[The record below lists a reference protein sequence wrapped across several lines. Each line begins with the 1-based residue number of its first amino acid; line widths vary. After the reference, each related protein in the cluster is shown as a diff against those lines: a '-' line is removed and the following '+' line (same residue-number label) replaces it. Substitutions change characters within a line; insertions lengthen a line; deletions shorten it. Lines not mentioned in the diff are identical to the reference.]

1 MSKSFITIILLVISI
16 CGASAKSSA
25 ALNSSLSTQQ
35 LLDSLDSSLGKS
47 AAYTT
52 EKERRISSL
61 RRRLSQTA
69 NPEQRFWICRNLVDE
84 YSSYNSD
91 SALHYIDAS
100 TAVGRQT
107 GRREWVDE
115 MNLNR
120 AYIYAATGLLSEAE
134 SALNEVDPR
143 QMTPAL
149 ASEYYNR
156 LLFVLTHK
164 DQYLGKNSL
173 TRPYSERAKA
183 MLDSVSR
190 LMQPS
195 DPQYIW
201 FLAWRS
207 MTDPAKT
214 REAIPVV
221 EKALE
226 SSTYSTREEAMNAW
240 ILSRLYELTG
250 NSDMMMRYLILSA
263 IADVRTSNKEIASLE
278 EISNRLYQSNDL
290 ERANDYISHCLQLA
304 NDYKS
309 RVRVGRL
316 ADLQYHITKAY
327 SQRNDRQRR
336 KLNVYFI
343 IALVFAAGLA
353 VAMLILYKQNRRI
366 HRSKTELD
374 RSNAQLN
381 SKVEE
386 LSQTRRQLKEANDRL
401 EILYR
406 NVRDE
411 AGELAAG
418 NDAKERYIA
427 DIFAICSDYI
437 SKLDEF
443 RRNIYRKIVAHNF
456 DEVKELTKSHELSH
470 GEIKELYQN
479 FDSIFLKVYPNFV
492 DDFNTLLRPDERVA
506 MKKPGVLTTELRIY
520 ALVRLGINDSVKIAR
535 FLHCST
541 QSVYNARMKMR
552 NKSDISKEQFAEA
565 VRRLG
570 KPAF

>member
-1 MSKSFITIILLVISI
+1 MSKSFITIILSAISI

-47 AAYTT
+47 AAYTA

-443 RRNIYRKIVAHNF
+443 RRKIYRKIVAHNF

>member
-25 ALNSSLSTQQ
+25 ALNSGLSTQQ

-47 AAYTT
+47 AAYTA

-120 AYIYAATGLLSEAE
+120 AYIYAATGLLAEAE

-149 ASEYYNR
+149 ATEYYNR

-226 SSTYSTREEAMNAW
+226 NSTYSTREEAMNAW

-353 VAMLILYKQNRRI
+353 VAMLFLYKQNRRI

>member
-25 ALNSSLSTQQ
+25 ALNSGLSTQQ

-47 AAYTT
+47 AAYTA

-100 TAVGRQT
+100 TAVGRQA

-120 AYIYAATGLLSEAE
+120 AYIYAATGLLAEAE

-149 ASEYYNR
+149 ATEYYNR

-353 VAMLILYKQNRRI
+353 VAMLFLYKQNRRI

-386 LSQTRRQLKEANDRL
+386 LSQTRRQLKDANDRL

>member
-25 ALNSSLSTQQ
+25 ALNSGLSTQQ

-47 AAYTT
+47 AAYTA

-343 IALVFAAGLA
+343 IALMFAAGLA
-353 VAMLILYKQNRRI
+353 VAMLFLYKQNRRI

-401 EILYR
+401 ETLYR

>member
-25 ALNSSLSTQQ
+25 ALNSGLSTQQ

-47 AAYTT
+47 AAYTA

-100 TAVGRQT
+100 TSVGRQT

-353 VAMLILYKQNRRI
+353 VAMLFLYKQNRRI

-401 EILYR
+401 ETLYR

>member
-25 ALNSSLSTQQ
+25 ALNSGLSTQQ

-47 AAYTT
+47 AAYTA

-290 ERANDYISHCLQLA
+290 ERANDYISHCLQLT

-343 IALVFAAGLA
+343 IALVFAAGMA

-366 HRSKTELD
+366 HRSKTELE

-427 DIFAICSDYI
+427 DIFAIYSDYI

-456 DEVKELTKSHELSH
+456 DEVKGLTKSHELSH

-552 NKSDISKEQFAEA
+552 IKSDISKEQFAEA

>member
-25 ALNSSLSTQQ
+25 ALNSGLSTQQ

-47 AAYTT
+47 AAYTA

-100 TAVGRQT
+100 TSVGRQT

-120 AYIYAATGLLSEAE
+120 AYIYAATGLLAEAE

-353 VAMLILYKQNRRI
+353 VAMLFLYKQNRRI

-401 EILYR
+401 ETLYR

>member
-1 MSKSFITIILLVISI
+1 MSKSFITIILLIISI

-25 ALNSSLSTQQ
+25 ALNSGLSTQQ

-47 AAYTT
+47 AAYTA

-61 RRRLSQTA
+61 RRRLSQTP

-100 TAVGRQT
+100 TAVARQA
-107 GRREWVDE
+107 GRREWIDE

-149 ASEYYNR
+149 ATEYYNR
-156 LLFVLTHK
+156 VLFVLTHK

-221 EKALE
+221 EKALANA
-226 SSTYSTREEAMNAW
+226 TYSTREEAMNAW
-240 ILSRLYELTG
+240 GLSRLYELTG

-343 IALVFAAGLA
+343 IALVFAVGLA
-353 VAMLILYKQNRRI
+353 VAMLFLYKQNRRI

-386 LSQTRRQLKEANDRL
+386 LSQTRRQLKDANDRL

>member
-25 ALNSSLSTQQ
+25 ALNSGLSTQQ

-47 AAYTT
+47 AAYTA

-290 ERANDYISHCLQLA
+290 ERANDYISHCLQLT

-343 IALVFAAGLA
+343 IALVFAAGMA

-427 DIFAICSDYI
+427 DIFAIYSDYI

-552 NKSDISKEQFAEA
+552 IKSDISKEQFAEA

>member
-25 ALNSSLSTQQ
+25 ALNSGLSTQQ

-47 AAYTT
+47 AAYTA

-100 TAVGRQT
+100 TAVGRQA
-107 GRREWVDE
+107 GRREWIDE

-120 AYIYAATGLLSEAE
+120 AYIYAATGLLAEAE

-149 ASEYYNR
+149 ATEYYNR

-353 VAMLILYKQNRRI
+353 VAMLFLYKQNRRI

>member
-47 AAYTT
+47 AAYTA

-84 YSSYNSD
+84 YCSYNSD

-443 RRNIYRKIVAHNF
+443 RRKIYRQIVAHNF

>member
-1 MSKSFITIILLVISI
+1 MSKSFITIILLIISI

-25 ALNSSLSTQQ
+25 ALNSGLSTQQ

-47 AAYTT
+47 AAYTA

-100 TAVGRQT
+100 TAVARQA
-107 GRREWVDE
+107 GRREWIDE

-149 ASEYYNR
+149 ATEYYNR
-156 LLFVLTHK
+156 VLFVLTHK

-221 EKALE
+221 EKALANA
-226 SSTYSTREEAMNAW
+226 TYSTREEAMNAW
-240 ILSRLYELTG
+240 GLSRLYELTG

-327 SQRNDRQRR
+327 SQRNERQRH

-343 IALVFAAGLA
+343 IALMFAAGLA
-353 VAMLILYKQNRRI
+353 VAMLFLYKQNRRI

>member
-1 MSKSFITIILLVISI
+1 MSKSFITIILLIISI

-25 ALNSSLSTQQ
+25 ALNSGLSTQQ
-35 LLDSLDSSLGKS
+35 LLDSLDSSLRKS
-47 AAYTT
+47 AAYTA

-61 RRRLSQTA
+61 RRRLSQTP

-100 TAVGRQT
+100 TAVGRQA
-107 GRREWVDE
+107 GRREWIDE

-149 ASEYYNR
+149 ATEYYNR
-156 LLFVLTHK
+156 VLFVLTHK

-221 EKALE
+221 EKALANA
-226 SSTYSTREEAMNAW
+226 TYSTREEAMNAW
-240 ILSRLYELTG
+240 GLSRLYELTG

-343 IALVFAAGLA
+343 IALVFAVGLA
-353 VAMLILYKQNRRI
+353 VAMLFLYKQNRRI

>member
-25 ALNSSLSTQQ
+25 ALNSGLSTQQ

-47 AAYTT
+47 AAYTD

-100 TAVGRQT
+100 TAVGRQA
-107 GRREWVDE
+107 GRREWIDE

-120 AYIYAATGLLSEAE
+120 AYIYAATGLLAEAE

-149 ASEYYNR
+149 ATEYYNR

-240 ILSRLYELTG
+240 ILSRLYELNG

-353 VAMLILYKQNRRI
+353 VAMLFLYKQNRRI

-386 LSQTRRQLKEANDRL
+386 LSQTRRQLKDANDRL

>member
-47 AAYTT
+47 AAYTA

-386 LSQTRRQLKEANDRL
+386 LSQTRRQIKEANDRL

-443 RRNIYRKIVAHNF
+443 RRKIYRKIVAHNF

>member
-47 AAYTT
+47 AAYTA

-290 ERANDYISHCLQLA
+290 ERANDYISLCLQLA

-437 SKLDEF
+437 SKLDEY

>member
-47 AAYTT
+47 AAYTA

-100 TAVGRQT
+100 TAIGRQT

-290 ERANDYISHCLQLA
+290 ERANDYISHCLQLT

-443 RRNIYRKIVAHNF
+443 RRKIYRKIVAHNF

>member
-25 ALNSSLSTQQ
+25 ALNSSQSTQQ

-47 AAYTT
+47 AAYTA

-386 LSQTRRQLKEANDRL
+386 LSQTRRQHKEANDRL

>member
-25 ALNSSLSTQQ
+25 ALNSGLSTQQ

-47 AAYTT
+47 AAYTA

-107 GRREWVDE
+107 GRREWIDE

-120 AYIYAATGLLSEAE
+120 AYIYAATGLLAEAE

-149 ASEYYNR
+149 ATEYYNR

-343 IALVFAAGLA
+343 IALVFAACLA
-353 VAMLILYKQNRRI
+353 VAMLFLYKQNRRI

>member
-1 MSKSFITIILLVISI
+1 MSKSFITIILLIISI

-25 ALNSSLSTQQ
+25 ALNSGLSTQQ

-47 AAYTT
+47 AAYTA

-149 ASEYYNR
+149 ATEYYNR

-278 EISNRLYQSNDL
+278 EISNRLYQSHDL

-336 KLNVYFI
+336 KLNIYFI

>member
-47 AAYTT
+47 AAYTA

-100 TAVGRQT
+100 TAIGRQT

-443 RRNIYRKIVAHNF
+443 RRKIYRKIVAHNF

>member
-1 MSKSFITIILLVISI
+1 MSKSFITIILLIISI

-25 ALNSSLSTQQ
+25 ALNSGLSTQQ

-47 AAYTT
+47 AAYTA

-61 RRRLSQTA
+61 RRRLSQTP

-100 TAVGRQT
+100 TAVARQA

-149 ASEYYNR
+149 ATEYYNR

-353 VAMLILYKQNRRI
+353 VAMLFLYKQNRRI

>member
-47 AAYTT
+47 AAYTA

-552 NKSDISKEQFAEA
+552 NKSDISKEQFAES

>member
-47 AAYTT
+47 AAYTA

-91 SALHYIDAS
+91 SALHYIDIS
-100 TAVGRQT
+100 TAIARLT

-120 AYIYAATGLLSEAE
+120 AYIYAATGLLAEAE

-149 ASEYYNR
+149 ATEYYNR

-316 ADLQYHITKAY
+316 ADLQYHITIAY
-327 SQRNDRQRR
+327 SQRNERQRR

-353 VAMLILYKQNRRI
+353 VAMLFLYKQNRRI

-386 LSQTRRQLKEANDRL
+386 LSLTRRQLKEANDRL

-406 NVRDE
+406 NMRDE

>member
-47 AAYTT
+47 AAYTA

-195 DPQYIW
+195 DTQYIW

>member
-25 ALNSSLSTQQ
+25 ALNSGLSTQQ

-47 AAYTT
+47 AAYTA

-100 TAVGRQT
+100 TAVGRQA
-107 GRREWVDE
+107 GRREWIDE

-120 AYIYAATGLLSEAE
+120 AYIYAATGLLAEAE

-149 ASEYYNR
+149 ATEYYNR

-343 IALVFAAGLA
+343 IALVFAACLA
-353 VAMLILYKQNRRI
+353 VAMLFLYKQNRRI

>member
-25 ALNSSLSTQQ
+25 ALNSGLSTQQ

-47 AAYTT
+47 AAYTA

-107 GRREWVDE
+107 GRREWIDE

-120 AYIYAATGLLSEAE
+120 AYIYAATGLLAEAE

-149 ASEYYNR
+149 ATEYYNR

-336 KLNVYFI
+336 KMNVYFI

-353 VAMLILYKQNRRI
+353 VAMLFLYKQNRRI

>member
-1 MSKSFITIILLVISI
+1 MSKSFITIILFFITL
-16 CGASAKSSA
+16 CGASAKSPA
-25 ALNSSLSTQQ
+25 ALNSGLTTRE

-47 AAYTT
+47 AGYAA

-91 SALHYIDAS
+91 SALHYIDIS
-100 TAVGRQT
+100 TAIARQT
-107 GRREWVDE
+107 GRREWIDE

-120 AYIYAATGLLSEAE
+120 AYIYAATGLLAEAE
-134 SALNEVDPR
+134 STLDEIDPR
-143 QMTPAL
+143 EMTPAL
-149 ASEYYNR
+149 ATDYYNR
-156 LLFVLTHK
+156 VLFVVTHK

-173 TRPYSERAKA
+173 TRPYSEHAKA

-190 LMQPS
+190 LMHPS

-207 MTDPAKT
+207 MTDSVKT

-226 SSTYSTREEAMNAW
+226 NSTYSTREEAMNAW

-327 SQRNDRQRR
+327 SQRNERQRH

-353 VAMLILYKQNRRI
+353 VAMLFLYKQNRRI

>member
-25 ALNSSLSTQQ
+25 ALNSGLSTQQ

-47 AAYTT
+47 AAYTA

-100 TAVGRQT
+100 TAVGRQA
-107 GRREWVDE
+107 GRREWIDE

-120 AYIYAATGLLSEAE
+120 AYIYAATGLLAEAE

-149 ASEYYNR
+149 ATEYYNR

-240 ILSRLYELTG
+240 ILSRLYELNG

-353 VAMLILYKQNRRI
+353 VAMLFLYKQNRRI

>member
-1 MSKSFITIILLVISI
+1 MSKSFITIILLIISI

-25 ALNSSLSTQQ
+25 ALNSGLSTQQ

-47 AAYTT
+47 AAYTA

-107 GRREWVDE
+107 GRREWIDE

-120 AYIYAATGLLSEAE
+120 AYIYAATGLLAEAE

-149 ASEYYNR
+149 ATEYYNR

>member
-25 ALNSSLSTQQ
+25 ALNSGLSTQQ

-47 AAYTT
+47 AAYTA

-61 RRRLSQTA
+61 RRRLSQAA

-100 TAVGRQT
+100 TAVGRQA

-120 AYIYAATGLLSEAE
+120 AYIYAATGLLAEAE
-134 SALNEVDPR
+134 SALNEVDPS

-149 ASEYYNR
+149 ATEYYNR

-183 MLDSVSR
+183 LLDSVSR
-190 LMQPS
+190 LMQPT

-343 IALVFAAGLA
+343 IALVFAACLA
-353 VAMLILYKQNRRI
+353 VAMLFLYKQNRRI

-552 NKSDISKEQFAEA
+552 NKSDISKEQFVEA

>member
-47 AAYTT
+47 AAYTA

-226 SSTYSTREEAMNAW
+226 SLTYSTREEAMNAW

-443 RRNIYRKIVAHNF
+443 RRKIYRKIVAHNF

>member
-47 AAYTT
+47 AAYTA

-100 TAVGRQT
+100 TAIGRQT

-443 RRNIYRKIVAHNF
+443 RRKIYRKIVAHNF

-535 FLHCST
+535 FLRCST

>member
-1 MSKSFITIILLVISI
+1 MSKSFITIILLIISI

-25 ALNSSLSTQQ
+25 ALNSGLSTQQ

-47 AAYTT
+47 AAYTA

-100 TAVGRQT
+100 TAVGRQA
-107 GRREWVDE
+107 GRREWIDE

-120 AYIYAATGLLSEAE
+120 AYIYAATGLLAEAE
-134 SALNEVDPR
+134 SALNEVDPL

-149 ASEYYNR
+149 ATEYYNR

-214 REAIPVV
+214 RETIPVV

-240 ILSRLYELTG
+240 ILSRLYELNG

-343 IALVFAAGLA
+343 IALVFAACLA
-353 VAMLILYKQNRRI
+353 VAMLFLYKQNRRI

-386 LSQTRRQLKEANDRL
+386 LSQTRRQLKDANDRL

>member
-25 ALNSSLSTQQ
+25 ALNSGLSTQQ

-47 AAYTT
+47 AAYTA

-290 ERANDYISHCLQLA
+290 ERANDYISHCLQLT

-406 NVRDE
+406 NVHDE

-418 NDAKERYIA
+418 NDAKDRYIA
-427 DIFAICSDYI
+427 DIFAIYSDYI

-552 NKSDISKEQFAEA
+552 IKSDISKEQFAEA

>member
-1 MSKSFITIILLVISI
+1 MSKSFITIILLIISI

-25 ALNSSLSTQQ
+25 ALNSGLSTQQ

-47 AAYTT
+47 AAYTA

-61 RRRLSQTA
+61 RRRLSQTP

-100 TAVGRQT
+100 TAVARQA
-107 GRREWVDE
+107 GRREWIDE

-149 ASEYYNR
+149 ATEYYNR
-156 LLFVLTHK
+156 VLFVLTHK

-221 EKALE
+221 EKALANA
-226 SSTYSTREEAMNAW
+226 TYSTREEAMNAW
-240 ILSRLYELTG
+240 GLSRLYELTG

-343 IALVFAAGLA
+343 IALVFAVGLA
-353 VAMLILYKQNRRI
+353 VAMLFLYKQNRRI

-386 LSQTRRQLKEANDRL
+386 LSQTRRQLKDANDRL

-565 VRRLG
+565 VRKLG

>member
-25 ALNSSLSTQQ
+25 ALNSGLSTQQ

-47 AAYTT
+47 AAYTA

-120 AYIYAATGLLSEAE
+120 AYIYAATGLLAEAE

-149 ASEYYNR
+149 ATEYYNR

-353 VAMLILYKQNRRI
+353 VAMLFLYKQNRRI

-506 MKKPGVLTTELRIY
+506 MKKPGVLTTKLRIY

>member
-25 ALNSSLSTQQ
+25 ALNSGLSTQQ

-47 AAYTT
+47 AAYTD

-100 TAVGRQT
+100 TAVGRQA

-120 AYIYAATGLLSEAE
+120 AYIYAATGLLAEAE

-149 ASEYYNR
+149 ATEYYNR

-214 REAIPVV
+214 RETIPVV

-240 ILSRLYELTG
+240 ILSRLYELNG

-343 IALVFAAGLA
+343 IALVFAACLA
-353 VAMLILYKQNRRI
+353 VAMLFLYKQNRRI

>member
-47 AAYTT
+47 AAYTA

-541 QSVYNARMKMR
+541 QSVYNTRMKMR

>member
-25 ALNSSLSTQQ
+25 ALNSGLSTQQ

-47 AAYTT
+47 AAYTA

-100 TAVGRQT
+100 TAVGRQA

-120 AYIYAATGLLSEAE
+120 AYIYAATGLLAEAE

-149 ASEYYNR
+149 ATEYYNR

-343 IALVFAAGLA
+343 IALVFAACLA
-353 VAMLILYKQNRRI
+353 VAMLFLYKQNRRI

-492 DDFNTLLRPDERVA
+492 NDFNTLLRPDERVA